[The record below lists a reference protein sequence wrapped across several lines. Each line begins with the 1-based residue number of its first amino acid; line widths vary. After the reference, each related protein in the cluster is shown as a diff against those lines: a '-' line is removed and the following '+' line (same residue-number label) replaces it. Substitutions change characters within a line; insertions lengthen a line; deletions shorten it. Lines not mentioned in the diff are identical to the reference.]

1 MLDILSFIAMTLS
14 LLGNILLVKKII
26 LVFPIWIV
34 ANVTWIVVNFM
45 STPNTS
51 QIIMFV
57 VYTIL
62 PMISWYQW
70 KK

>member
-1 MLDILSFIAMTLS
+1 MLDILSFIAMALS
-14 LLGNILLVKKII
+14 LLGNILLVKKVIW
-26 LVFPIWIV
+26 VFPIWIV
-34 ANVTWIVVNFM
+34 ANVTWIVVNFI
-45 STPNTS
+45 STPNIS

-62 PMISWYQW
+62 AMISWYQW